1 MASSSSFRP
10 GPAVVALGLLAPALC
25 GCGYTLER
33 ASRIEARE
41 QALAAAETRGD
52 ALQRRVGELETA
64 LAAQRRAAQDAL
76 EAERRAA
83 DDLVAL
89 RRRLGAARVQ
99 FASLQRSQVA
109 TDAPTGV
116 LGGDG
121 TEAIQQRLAELEQRA
136 ADEETRRRTLQAEA
150 NTAQQTLAERQQAV
164 AGVERRLQALRTE
177 VAAAE
182 ADLAE
187 RQRELAGLREQVAR
201 ERAGAQPPPAGAGS
215 PQDGGGPPR

>member
-1 MASSSSFRP
+1 MASSLRSRP
-10 GPAVVALGLLAPALC
+10 GPAVVALGLLAPALA

-33 ASRIEARE
+33 TSRIEARE

-52 ALQRRVGELETA
+52 ALQRRVGELEAA
-64 LAAQRRAAQDAL
+64 LAAERRATQDAL
-76 EAERRAA
+76 EAERRVA

-99 FASLQRSQVA
+99 VASLRRSQVA
-109 TDAPTGV
+109 TDAPTDV

-121 TEAIQQRLAELEQRA
+121 TEAIQERLAELERRA
-136 ADEETRRRTLQAEA
+136 EEEEARRRTLRAEA
-150 NTAQQTLAERQQAV
+150 DLAQQTLAERQQAV
-164 AGVERRLQALRTE
+164 AGAERRLQALRTE